1 MVYLLCAL
9 DLRRLMGEALTDGE
23 CEAESAAF
31 VHSLVRFKKE
41 DKVESIV
48 WIWELGL
55 HRAG

>member
-1 MVYLLCAL
+1 
-9 DLRRLMGEALTDGE
+9 MGEALTDGE